1 VIAFGTF
8 TNSNAFY
15 YRFFQGPQTV
25 RYGKLDDSPGNTV
38 TAKDIIVATGSV
50 PFVPKGIEVDG
61 KYSRFFHYHTMIKHS
76 C

>member
-1 VIAFGTF
+1 M
-8 TNSNAFY
+8 
-15 YRFFQGPQTV
+15 